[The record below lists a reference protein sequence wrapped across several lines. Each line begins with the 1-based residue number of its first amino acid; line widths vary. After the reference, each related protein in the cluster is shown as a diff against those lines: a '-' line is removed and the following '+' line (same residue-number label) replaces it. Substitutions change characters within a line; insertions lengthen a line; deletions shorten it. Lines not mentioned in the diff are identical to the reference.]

1 MRPLSACT
9 RVCRRTHFSA
19 TPQFS
24 RFFRVR
30 RFWFNVGLAGFGG
43 WLLMAAYLI
52 FWVKYIKKFAGEWEE
67 YWPQAIPIATVLAVS
82 SLLAF
87 IVAAWPVWGFLTIP
101 GIFVLFL
108 GVLNTAHFVPV

>member
-1 MRPLSACT
+1 MRS
-9 RVCRRTHFSA
+9 
-19 TPQFS
+19 
-24 RFFRVR
+24 
-30 RFWFNVGLAGFGG
+30 FWFNVGLAGFGG

-52 FWVKYIKKFAGEWEE
+52 FWVKYIKKFSGEWEE

-108 GVLNTAHFVPV
+108 GVLNLAHFVPV